1 MLTFPSIQYILISSI
16 VLIILFLSSYLIG
29 ILDLKG
35 TIAAV
40 IFGGIVMFLDS
51 MSWLAILVVF
61 LLISYFATRYKF
73 DYKKSANTSEGS
85 DGKRH
90 FSNVFYAGMMA
101 LFIAV
106 ANFISPYPYHY
117 FVLFS
122 AAIASITADTFG
134 SEIGVV
140 DSNTYLITT
149 FKRVRTGT
157 NGGISLL
164 GEFATLFGALI
175 IGVTYVLLSS
185 SHNLIAGLVGVTMAG
200 FAAAHVD
207 SILGATLE
215 NRNIMNKGQVNF
227 LASLSSVLIAIP
239 FFMYF

>member
-1 MLTFPSIQYILISSI
+1 MPTFPSLEYILISAF
-16 VLIILFLSSYLIG
+16 VLLILFLCSYFIG

-35 TIAAV
+35 TTAAV
-40 IFGGIVMFLDS
+40 IFGGIVIFLDT

-61 LLISYFATRYKF
+61 LMASYFATRYRF
-73 DYKKSANTSEGS
+73 DYKKSANTSEGV

-101 LFIAV
+101 LFIAF
-106 ANFISPYPYHY
+106 ANFINPSPYHY
-117 FVLFS
+117 FILFS
-122 AAIASITADTFG
+122 AAISSITADTFG

-140 DSNTYLITT
+140 DPNTYLITT
-149 FKRVRTGT
+149 FKRVKTGT
-157 NGGISLL
+157 NGGISIL
-164 GEFATLFGALI
+164 GEFATLLGALV

-185 SHNLIAGLVGVTMAG
+185 SHNLVAGLVGVTMAG

-215 NRNIMNKGQVNF
+215 NRNILNKGQVNF

-239 FFMYF
+239 FFVFF